1 MRRLLLFI
9 TFLVSLVSFAG
20 EVTEQEAL
28 WKAQQFMKG
37 KQFKQKNLRRA
48 SAIGGPKSFYVFNA
62 DNNGGFVIVSADDR
76 TEAILGYADQG
87 TLDPN
92 QLPENARKWL
102 EGYAEQIKSL
112 GYNTEK
118 TASRRVLGSPV
129 PPLITAHWNQGS
141 PYNNMC
147 PLDGEDRSV
156 TGCVA
161 TAMAQVM
168 YYHKWPTATVGP
180 IPEYETSTKQ
190 IPVEELPATT
200 FKWDKMKNEYDYDE
214 TGEAADAVAELMR
227 YCGQAVQ
234 MDYKSSSSGAWV
246 SAERMINIFGYSKT
260 AKDVSRRDYTTTQWE
275 QMMYNELKNRR
286 PVLYSGA
293 SGTGGHQFVIDGYDD
308 KGLFHV
314 NWGWGGSSDGYF
326 VLSILN
332 PSGRGIGGGT
342 SSNGYTIGQD
352 AIIMLQQDHGEEA
365 EPEEQEK
372 VYCDLTIETSEF
384 TRSSS
389 NEDFSVDLKGSL
401 HYWGDDDIIVDYAWA
416 LYQNGEQVKMF
427 DIQENVKI
435 RTGGYYAYVNQTVTF
450 GKDLTDG
457 TYEIR
462 QLYRLSGTTEW
473 KRSIPGWTSIMA
485 AVIKGNTV
493 TLMFADEI
501 PDIVHVNSGTLT
513 GDKKVGRPMKATLN
527 WTNNGIDN
535 ETRFYLWLSNEK
547 KYVGVVSS
555 YINNGQTGDVE
566 INFAPTAAGDITV
579 TVTKDYQYDSKT
591 GTYSYTSSDVVWT
604 QKVTIEACTKQ
615 NLSVDMT
622 IDGEKNGTIEGTTID
637 ATVTFKNEGENA
649 YNDNVII
656 RMVPIDDDWNYLE
669 EWTEV
674 IKPLSVAVG
683 ATNQVAVQF
692 PNLKKE
698 QKYYIQVYYYSVNES
713 GKGYTVWGTSKTI
726 IAGVVLVPQELD
738 TSVKVTN
745 ANNDGTISGTTIK
758 MDITLT
764 NTGSND
770 YNDKIVVGAWY
781 DGDDGYVYWEK
792 DLIFNAEIAAGQTKK
807 ISNCQI
813 TDLTIGK
820 EYCISIS
827 YYSENKL
834 QRKFFWTYYT
844 LKESTFIPGD
854 ANGDGEINVTDIV
867 ATVNYIMEKPSDG
880 FNKEAADLNGDG
892 VVNVTDIVM
901 MVNIIMEAAARQEAD
916 VNKKEEKDN
925 TNAEVGLSDI
935 PQEGQ
940 VKY

>member
-1 MRRLLLFI
+1 MKKLTLLLLGF
-9 TFLVSLVSFAG
+9 FVSLISFAG

-28 WKAQQFMKG
+28 QKAQQFMKG
-37 KQFKQKNLRRA
+37 KQFKQKNLRRS
-48 SAIGGPKSFYVFNA
+48 SAIGGPQSFFVFNA

-180 IPEYETSTKQ
+180 IPEYTTATWK
-190 IPVEELPATT
+190 IPVEELPSTT
-200 FKWDKMKNEYDYDE
+200 FKWDKMKDKYSYEE

-234 MDYKSSSSGAWV
+234 MDYTKIESGALV

-260 AKDVSRRDYTTTQWE
+260 AKDVSRSNYTTTEWE
-275 QMMYNELKNRR
+275 QMMYNELKNSR
-286 PVLYSGA
+286 PILYSGQ
-293 SGTGGHQFVIDGYDD
+293 GYRGHQFVIDGYDD

-332 PSGRGIGGGT
+332 PSERGIGGKT
-342 SSNGYTIGQD
+342 SENGYTMGQD
-352 AIIMLQQDHGEEA
+352 AIIMLQPDHGEE
-365 EPEEQEK
+365 PELGE
-372 VYCDLTIETSEF
+372 VYCNNLFIETSEF

-389 NEDFSVDLKGSL
+389 NEDFSVNLEGSL

-416 LYQNGEQVKMF
+416 LYQNGEQIKMF
-427 DIQENVKI
+427 DIQENVAIK
-435 RTGGYYAYVNQTVTF
+435 TGKSYTYVNQTVTF

-462 QLYRLSGTTEW
+462 QLYRLPGKTEW
-473 KRSIPGWTSIMA
+473 KKCIPPGWTGTIV
-485 AVIKGNTV
+485 AVISGNTM
-493 TLMFADEI
+493 TLMFANDI
-501 PDIVHVNSGTLT
+501 PDAIHVNSGTLS
-513 GDKKVGRPMKATLN
+513 GDKKSGRPMKATIN
-527 WTNNGIDN
+527 WTNYGFNN
-535 ETRFYLWLSNEK
+535 ETPFYLWLNCGDGKNSNEDGK
-547 KYVGVVSS
+547 NFIGAVSS
-555 YINNGQTGDVE
+555 YLNNGQTGDVE
-566 INFAPTAAGDITV
+566 INFAPTAAGEITV
-579 TVTKDYQYDSKT
+579 TVTKARQYDSKKA
-591 GTYSYTSSDVVWT
+591 TYSYTSSDVVWT
-604 QKVTIEACTKQ
+604 EDVTIEACTKQ
-615 NLSVDMT
+615 NLSVDIV

-637 ATVTFKNEGENA
+637 AMVTFKNEGENA

-656 RMVPIDDDWNYLE
+656 RMVPVDDEKNYME
-669 EWTEV
+669 EWKEV
-674 IKPLSVAVG
+674 VKPLSVAVG
-683 ATNQVAVQF
+683 ASNQVAVQF

-698 QKYYIQVYYYSVNES
+698 QRYFIEVYYYSAGDSNL
-713 GKGYTVWGTSKTI
+713 GYTVWGTSKYI
-726 IAGVVLVPQELD
+726 IAGVVLIPQELD

-745 ANNDGTISGTTIK
+745 ANDNGTISGTTIK

-770 YNDKIVVGAWY
+770 YNDKIEVEAWY
-781 DGDDGYVYWEK
+781 DGGDGHVYREK
-792 DLIFNAEIAAGQTKK
+792 ELIFNAEIAAGQTKK
-807 ISNCQI
+807 ISNCEI
-813 TDLTIGK
+813 TDLTIGRR
-820 EYCISIS
+820 YCISIS
-827 YYSENKL
+827 YYSEKEQ
-834 QRKFFWTYYT
+834 QRKFFLTYYT
-844 LKESTFIPGD
+844 LKESTEGIPGD
-854 ANGDGEINVTDIV
+854 VNGDGVVNVTDIV

-892 VVNVTDIVM
+892 EINVTDIVK
-901 MVNIIMEAAARQEAD
+901 MVTIIMSGGSRQD
-916 VNKKEEKDN
+916 LQ
-925 TNAEVGLSDI
+925 EVMSILKSHGFI
-935 PQEGQ
+935 FKGER
-940 VKY
+940 